1 MTNAFGMT
9 VATDGPYIIS
19 VCCQKGGAGKTTTAM
34 MLAAMLSRVFRVLFI
49 DADEQ
54 GSATFWSNNANGGE
68 DLPFDF
74 YPSVKLEELS
84 QLRQLPYDVIIVD
97 TPGSFADEPML
108 AAVLDVTD
116 FAILP
121 LNADP
126 MTVPPL
132 LHTLRKLIL
141 PRGIDY
147 RVLLNN
153 VDTRVQGEDEYLI
166 DLCDEKLKLPRFDV
180 LVTRRKAV
188 STSVIQGTVVTDY
201 PDNRAHRHSIS
212 DYTTLKNEVLAIR
225 EAHLAKEAH

>member
-1 MTNAFGMT
+1 MSNAFGMT
-9 VATDGPYIIS
+9 AAVDGPYVIS
-19 VCCQKGGAGKTTTAM
+19 VCCQKGGVGKTTTAM
-34 MLAAMLSRVFRVLFI
+34 MLAAALSRFFRVLLI

-54 GSATFWSNNANGGE
+54 GSATFWANNGGE
-68 DLPFDF
+68 ELPFDF

-84 QLRQLPYDVIIVD
+84 QMRQLPYDVIIVD

-116 FAILP
+116 LAILP

-141 PRGIDY
+141 PRGIEH

-153 VDTRVQGEDEYLI
+153 IDTRVQGEDEYLI

-180 LVTRRKAV
+180 LITRRKAI
-188 STSVIQGTVVTDY
+188 TNSVVEGTVVTDY
-201 PDNRAHRHSIS
+201 PDNRAHRHAIS